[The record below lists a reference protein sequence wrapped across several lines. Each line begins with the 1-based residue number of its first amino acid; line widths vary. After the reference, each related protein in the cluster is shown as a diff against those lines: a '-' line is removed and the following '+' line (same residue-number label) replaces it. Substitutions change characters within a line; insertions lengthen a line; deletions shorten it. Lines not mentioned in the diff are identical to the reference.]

1 MEQMEASRRI
11 QLTWLEEA
19 FLPESFVRSEYQHSE
34 LRGGHSEL
42 SLHLAEFIK
51 CPWGAAAEKEL
62 GCGAISVPVSQTA
75 RDCRARKVSAIISLF
90 VQKLYSKEISP
101 PSPVEFPT
109 LVSPADLLEDVVSA
123 DAFDVFLYYRVNAI
137 LLCQLF
143 F

>member
-90 VQKLYSKEISP
+90 VQKLFIPKKLALLLQWSSP
-101 PSPVEFPT
+101 RWSHLRICLRT
-109 LVSPADLLEDVVSA
+109 
-123 DAFDVFLYYRVNAI
+123 
-137 LLCQLF
+137 
-143 F
+143 